1 MEELRP
7 TKLSS
12 TPQENVS
19 ALYPPW
25 ARVWAAGGYHS
36 FSETSFRRSATRK
49 LRGLDLSSANK
60 EIRTCENFRGSYSLQ
75 GAMHVCD
82 LDRHSVKGPGVD
94 ATYHVPFAE
103 APVSSYQSN
112 VNL

>member
-36 FSETSFRRSATRK
+36 FSETSFRRSATKK
-49 LRGLDLSSANK
+49 LQGLDLSSANK
-60 EIRTCENFRGSYSLQ
+60 QIGTCENFRRSYGMVEARMACGRVIGWGSENGLRRLGTS
-75 GAMHVCD
+75 GENPCCD
-82 LDRHSVKGPGVD
+82 LLV
-94 ATYHVPFAE
+94 
-103 APVSSYQSN
+103 
-112 VNL
+112 